1 VKSPDID
8 RWIEEG
14 RSADAAG
21 DLARAADRYR
31 RVLAVQPDHFDALCL
46 LADIAL
52 RSEAWED
59 AAGLL
64 RRALA
69 SHADA
74 ALLHAALGQALQN
87 LGRSVEAVACF
98 RRAARLDPECVEAY
112 AGLAAEMGRGG
123 RLEERDDFLRRWLAV
138 KIRRGGRARA
148 APARKTEIGDT
159 TLVCVD
165 CRYHDLAADALSR
178 VLERCRFERALL
190 FTNADLHLPGV
201 EVVRIAPISSI
212 QAYSHFILKELDRY
226 IETAFALVMQY
237 DGYVLNGACWS
248 TDFQD
253 YDYVGAPWKYTD
265 GMTVG
270 NGGFSLRSK
279 RLLRALQDPEI
290 APLNPEDI
298 ALCRTYRPLLE
309 KRHAIRFAPP
319 DVAVRFSFE
328 SLPPPGPTFGFHG
341 IDHLYYLLGMS
352 DAEIAAYRPPR

>member
-1 VKSPDID
+1 M
-8 RWIEEG
+8 
-14 RSADAAG
+14 SADA
-21 DLARAADRYR
+21 D
-31 RVLAVQPDHFDALCL
+31 QFDALCRR
-46 LADIAL
+46 ADTAL
-52 RSEAWED
+52 QDEEYEEA
-59 AAGLL
+59 AALL

-69 SHADA
+69 MQPDA
-74 ALLHAALGQALQN
+74 AMLHAALGQALQQ
-87 LGRSVEAVACF
+87 LDHRVEALACF
-98 RRAARLDPECVEAY
+98 RRAAQLDPDCAEAY
-112 AGLAAEMGRGG
+112 AGLAAEMGRSG
-123 RLEERDDFLRRWLAV
+123 RLEERDDFLRSWLA
-138 KIRRGGRARA
+138 IRIQRDARTRA
-148 APARKTEIGDT
+148 APASATQIPGT

-165 CRYHDLAADALSR
+165 CRYHALAADALSR
-178 VLERCRFERALL
+178 VLERCRFERALF
-190 FTNADLHLPGV
+190 FTDADVRLPGV
-201 EVVRIAPISSI
+201 EGVRIAPISSI

-319 DVAVRFSFE
+319 DVAARFSFE